1 MIHATLLN
9 SHASSLRGVDI
20 SMSSSEGTLQE
31 LDKLYPSD
39 SPNQLAEEAIF
50 NPTKYSLLN
59 LQNLK
64 QWARHVNQGTSS
76 WCALTRNFGRG
87 ASKAQ
92 PKCQAFFIQRE
103 REPIL
108 YHPTEK
114 QTPIYFKTNI
124 VPCFYPCLFMDLILD
139 SIWCIV
145 SHGKKG
151 HPCRHDRLRQL
162 GDSQGQDLLEIC
174 WLWNHLLKFWII
186 GNNWNIEICW
196 NMVWNGSKYMLEME
210 IIVDVWI
217 IGIIGLSTVTI
228 HKFSSRHLLHRA
240 SYSFR
245 GGEFHDSLLHR
256 AWKLMNLYTIHCCL
270 GRWQNSSLVA
280 DSCEFT
286 FAHSW

>member
-1 MIHATLLN
+1 MIHATQLN

-103 REPIL
+103 REPIFS
-108 YHPTEK
+108 HPTEK
-114 QTPIYFKTNI
+114 KTPIYFKTNI

-139 SIWCIV
+139 SIWCIAWQ
-145 SHGKKG
+145 KG
-151 HPCRHDRLRQL
+151 SSMQAWPTPSTWWFPRPGSL
-162 GDSQGQDLLEIC
+162 GNLLAVESSVEI
-174 WLWNHLLKFWII
+174 LDH
-186 GNNWNIEICW
+186 
-196 NMVWNGSKYMLEME
+196 
-210 IIVDVWI
+210 
-217 IGIIGLSTVTI
+217 
-228 HKFSSRHLLHRA
+228 
-240 SYSFR
+240 
-245 GGEFHDSLLHR
+245 
-256 AWKLMNLYTIHCCL
+256 WK
-270 GRWQNSSLVA
+270 
-280 DSCEFT
+280 
-286 FAHSW
+286 